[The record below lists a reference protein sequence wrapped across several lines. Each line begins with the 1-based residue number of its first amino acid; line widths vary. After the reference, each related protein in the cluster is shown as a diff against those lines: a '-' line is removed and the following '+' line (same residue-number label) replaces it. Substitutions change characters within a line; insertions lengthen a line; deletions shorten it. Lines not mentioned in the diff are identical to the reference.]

1 MEGEPV
7 TPDGGSQNPSEG
19 NNPQADNGEQGVEGV
34 PRGRANGSK
43 DVSGGGTVAG
53 GARGN
58 QQGGQKTSDA
68 SQRGTGD
75 SGPERGERTGSSG
88 VSVRDKQS
96 QGFSEHTSGQN
107 EVERQSS
114 DEATERLKRQQQVKD
129 DTPIKA
135 ADEANIA
142 ETLPLLYSEQHEDIK
157 AIEKRLYSNG
167 KPGMLVANGTGTG
180 KTLTALGV
188 IKRQIMNGKKKILII
203 VPSQDIANDAWVKD
217 GKLLGLDEF
226 AYLGNGK
233 TVDGVP
239 NIISYSSLATNKHV
253 QEVDWD
259 LIICDEAHHIAS
271 GQKRTDVNGKPEEIG
286 VYTTAFRGLFGH
298 KQGGLREYMRM
309 PKPLLME

>member
-7 TPDGGSQNPSEG
+7 TPDGDSQNPSEG
-19 NNPQADNGEQGVEGV
+19 NNPQADNGEQGIEGV
-34 PRGRANGSK
+34 PRGRTNGGK
-43 DVSGGGTVAG
+43 DVSGNRTATG

-75 SGPERGERTGSSG
+75 SGPERGERAGGSG
-88 VSVRDKQS
+88 VSVRNKQS
-96 QGFSEHTSGQN
+96 QGLSEHTSDQN
-107 EVERQSS
+107 GTERKSS

-167 KPGMLVANGTGTG
+167 K
-180 KTLTALGV
+180 
-188 IKRQIMNGKKKILII
+188 
-203 VPSQDIANDAWVKD
+203 
-217 GKLLGLDEF
+217 
-226 AYLGNGK
+226 
-233 TVDGVP
+233 
-239 NIISYSSLATNKHV
+239 SY
-253 QEVDWD
+253 
-259 LIICDEAHHIAS
+259 
-271 GQKRTDVNGKPEEIG
+271 EIG
-286 VYTTAFRGLFGH
+286 VYTIAFRGLFGH

>member
-7 TPDGGSQNPSEG
+7 TPDRGSQNPSEG
-19 NNPQADNGEQGVEGV
+19 NNPQADNGEQGAEGV
-34 PRGRANGSK
+34 PRGRANGGEN
-43 DVSGGGTVAG
+43 VSGSGTATGGT
-53 GARGN
+53 RGN

-68 SQRGTGD
+68 SQRGTRD
-75 SGPERGERTGSSG
+75 SGQKRSEGTGSSG

-96 QGFSEHTSGQN
+96 QGLSGNTSN
-107 EVERQSS
+107 ENGTERKSS

-167 KPGMLVANGTGTG
+167 K
-180 KTLTALGV
+180 
-188 IKRQIMNGKKKILII
+188 
-203 VPSQDIANDAWVKD
+203 
-217 GKLLGLDEF
+217 
-226 AYLGNGK
+226 
-233 TVDGVP
+233 
-239 NIISYSSLATNKHV
+239 SY
-253 QEVDWD
+253 
-259 LIICDEAHHIAS
+259 
-271 GQKRTDVNGKPEEIG
+271 EIG
-286 VYTTAFRGLFGH
+286 VYTIAFRGLFGH

>member
-7 TPDGGSQNPSEG
+7 APDGDSQNPSEG
-19 NNPQADNGEQGVEGV
+19 NNPQTDNGEQGAEGV
-34 PRGRANGSK
+34 PRGRANGGEN
-43 DVSGGGTVAG
+43 VSGSGTAAS

-75 SGPERGERTGSSG
+75 SGRKRSEGTGGSR

-96 QGFSEHTSGQN
+96 QGLSGNTSIEN
-107 EVERQSS
+107 ETERKSS

-167 KPGMLVANGTGTG
+167 K
-180 KTLTALGV
+180 
-188 IKRQIMNGKKKILII
+188 
-203 VPSQDIANDAWVKD
+203 
-217 GKLLGLDEF
+217 
-226 AYLGNGK
+226 
-233 TVDGVP
+233 
-239 NIISYSSLATNKHV
+239 SY
-253 QEVDWD
+253 
-259 LIICDEAHHIAS
+259 
-271 GQKRTDVNGKPEEIG
+271 EIG
-286 VYTTAFRGLFGH
+286 VYTIAFRGLFGH